1 MPVFYD
7 CVICKTISSWG
18 ICQFAYV
25 QGLPG
30 GGGGGV
36 GRGERDELVLLE
48 MIIVSGV
55 FGTLIFSVLQI
66 TLDVLKISS

>member
-1 MPVFYD
+1 VPVFYD
-7 CVICKTISSWG
+7 CVIGKTISSWG
-18 ICQFAYV
+18 IRQFAHV
-25 QGLPG
+25 QGLP
-30 GGGGGV
+30 GGGGV

-55 FGTLIFSVLQI
+55 FGILIFSVLQI

>member
-7 CVICKTISSWG
+7 CVICKTISTWS
-18 ICQFAYV
+18 ICQFAYI

-30 GGGGGV
+30 DGGV

-48 MIIVSGV
+48 MFIASGV
-55 FGTLIFSVLQI
+55 FGILIFSVLQI
-66 TLDVLKISS
+66 TRDVLKISS

>member
-1 MPVFYD
+1 MSPCEELTTKLTVPFFYD

-30 GGGGGV
+30 GGGV

-48 MIIVSGV
+48 MFIASGV
-55 FGTLIFSVLQI
+55 FGILIF
-66 TLDVLKISS
+66 